1 MGAAREKDQA
11 DFDLESFIRLF
22 DTALTSTDPRVK
34 NALQS
39 LMTMVVLTQSES
51 PNRAVGP
58 LERLFNDVRNISRRV
73 ERLESDRYSDRPE
86 IRRPEVPG
94 QIVPQKVSAEFVKQF
109 NGGSI
114 LGPENRAKGL
124 R

>member
-1 MGAAREKDQA
+1 MSAAREKDQA

-22 DTALTSTDPRVK
+22 DTALTSNDPRVK

-58 LERLFNDVRNISRRV
+58 LERLFNDVRNISRRL
-73 ERLESDRYSDRPE
+73 ERLESDRYSD
-86 IRRPEVPG
+86 RPEVPG
-94 QIVPQKVSAEFVKQF
+94 QIVPQKVSAEFAKQF